1 MLTRI
6 RALPRNIWAVSL
18 TSFLMDI
25 SSEMVLNLI
34 PLFLANVL
42 GAGGTV
48 IGAVEGVAES
58 VAALLRVFS
67 GYLSDRF
74 RRRKWLAVLGY
85 GISALSK
92 PFFYFAGAWWHVA
105 LARWADRVGKGI
117 RTAPRDALVA
127 DSIDAGNRGLAFG
140 LHRAADTA
148 GAFLGILGAL
158 LAVRF
163 TQGFAPTLQA
173 VTFRTIVLVSV
184 IPASLAVLSLA
195 VLAREPS
202 VLRTSQRARPRISRL
217 GRPFLFF
224 LFLVGLFELGNSAD
238 AFLVLRAQTLGA
250 NVLSILGMLAVFNL
264 VYSLISTPAG
274 ALSDRVPRK
283 ALILGGW
290 LFYALVYLAIGL
302 ARESWHMW
310 VIYGAYGVYYGVA
323 YGTARALIADI
334 VPPELRGTA
343 YGAYATVVGAM
354 AFPAS
359 LIAGILWDSFGPAAP
374 FYFGSALAF
383 LASFGLFLWHPQ
395 FHLIRRPR

>member
-1 MLTRI
+1 MVTRK
-6 RALPRNIWAVSL
+6 LPRNIWAVSL

-42 GAGGTV
+42 GAGGTI

-58 VAALLRVFS
+58 VASLLRVFS
-67 GYLSDRF
+67 GYLSDRWQ
-74 RRRKWLAVLGY
+74 RRKWLAVLGY

-92 PFFYFAGAWWHVA
+92 PFFFLAGAWWHVA

-127 DSIDAGNRGLAFG
+127 DSVGSHNRGLAFG
-140 LHRAADTA
+140 FHRAADTA

-158 LAVRF
+158 LAVHF
-163 TQGFAPTLQA
+163 TQGGTPALQA
-173 VTFRTIVLVSV
+173 STFRTIVVVSV
-184 IPASLAVLSLA
+184 VPAGLAVLSLA
-195 VLAREPS
+195 LLAKEPRSTRGLSRPS
-202 VLRTSQRARPRISRL
+202 VRFAGL
-217 GRPFLFF
+217 GRPFF
-224 LFLVGLFELGNSAD
+224 LFLVLVGLFELGNSAD

-250 NVLSILGMLAVFNL
+250 NVLAILGMLTVFNL

-274 ALSDRVPRK
+274 ALSDRIPRK
-283 ALILGGW
+283 NLILGGW
-290 LFYALVYLAIGL
+290 LFYALVYLGIGL
-302 ARESWHMW
+302 AQESWQMW

-323 YGTARALIADI
+323 YGTARALIADV

-359 LIAGILWDSFGPAAP
+359 LVAGILWDALGPSAP
-374 FYFGSALAF
+374 FFFGSALAF
-383 LASFGLFLWHPQ
+383 LSSAGLLLFGRLFSRAH
-395 FHLIRRPR
+395 